1 MKQCEFCHIQFL
13 PKDPIVSH
21 RNRYRF
27 CSKDCFNKSRIGKK
41 LPPRR
46 EDWKKNL
53 SIALTG
59 NKLPEEVK
67 RKISLKKKGVPMKD
81 WHKEKIRQVSKKGKD
96 CNLYKDGRS
105 KNIEYIR
112 WQKQQNGRLRK
123 VLFDSGE
130 GHTFGEWENLKIQ
143 YNFTCPCCNKSVPE
157 IKLTI
162 DHIIPLSKG
171 GSDRIEN
178 IQPLCL
184 KCNLRKHTKTI
195 RYIYRRI
202 NT

>member
-1 MKQCEFCHIQFL
+1 MKQCEYCHKDFT
-13 PKDPIVSH
+13 PKDPIISH

-27 CSKDCFNKSRIGKK
+27 CSKICASNSRKGKK
-41 LPPRR
+41 LPPRTQ
-46 EDWKKNL
+46 DWCENL
-53 SIALTG
+53 SRALTG
-59 NKLPEEVK
+59 NKPTEATKLKQSLAKLGKKLLESHIENI
-67 RKISLKKKGVPMKD
+67 RKS
-81 WHKEKIRQVSKKGKD
+81 SKKGKE

-112 WQKQQNGRLRK
+112 WQKQQNQRMRK
-123 VLFDSGE
+123 VLFDLGQ
-130 GHTFGEWENLKIQ
+130 GHTFNEWTNLKKK
-143 YNFTCPCCNKSVPE
+143 YDFTCPCCYKKEPE

-171 GSDRIEN
+171 GTDRINN

-202 NT
+202 K